1 MKMWR
6 LVFLEFQ
13 KFSSKKY
20 HWAIVV
26 IFSLVLMGFIN
37 SKMAEQ
43 KGYSETILP
52 QISME
57 EDYIHMNI
65 SQLNEQLSESP
76 EDQALTKRINDLKQD
91 INYHSSM
98 RYAMLANDWS
108 LYLEN
113 KVAYD
118 ESLLIRLRSGEVE
131 ERYSESVLE
140 EAIMINSILLD
151 QQITPIDTQI
161 SIEGYNYLIL
171 FANSGLILL
180 IIFIVI
186 FFTSTFIPSDF
197 EEGTYKL
204 LLTQPLSK
212 MKIMMS
218 KIISAL
224 LLNYVWIFTT
234 IGVSFYGVS
243 NKYGMGD
250 KRYPIKFYQNRL
262 ETYIEVGTFVKYIL
276 LLLFLLITI
285 TVILTICISIFI
297 RHSTTTL
304 AITAFVILGAKF
316 FSIKKFAHLN
326 PFTYL
331 EIIGSLR
338 GNVAISIENSRV
350 SFDHAIW
357 MIPITSLI
365 LIIVNLISYERL
377 KLKR

>member
-1 MKMWR
+1 MNMWR

-13 KFSSKKY
+13 KFSSKRY
-20 HWAIVV
+20 HWVIVV

-43 KGYSETILP
+43 KDYSETILS

-76 EDQALTKRINDLKQD
+76 ENQVITKQISDLKQD
-91 INYHSSM
+91 INYHASM
-98 RYAMLANDWS
+98 RYAMSAKDWS

-131 ERYSESVLE
+131 ERYAESVLE

-151 QQITPIDTQI
+151 QQITPIDTEI
-161 SIEGYNYLIL
+161 SLEGYNYLIL

-186 FFTSTFIPSDF
+186 FFTSVFIPSDF

-212 MKIMMS
+212 VKIMTS

-243 NKYGMGD
+243 KKYGMGD
-250 KRYPIKFYQNRL
+250 KRYPIKFYQNGL

-276 LLLFLLITI
+276 ILLFLLVTI

-331 EIIGSLR
+331 EIIAILR

-350 SFDHAIW
+350 NFHHAIW

-365 LIIVNLISYERL
+365 LIIFNLISYERL